1 MDIFQS
7 AVRTLGDMVSGFL
20 PKPKPVH
27 SNGGTLANIA
37 PQRIQQPQSPQPQPP
52 YRLGKYG
59 HDLNFERREPN
70 YILDN
75 SAVRHELRKQAAEAV
90 SQQSAS
96 FYMARDAYLRNQQAA
111 KDMQMP
117 LLPLKFS

>member
-37 PQRIQQPQSPQPQPP
+37 PQRIQQPQPL
-52 YRLGKYG
+52 YKLGKNG
-59 HDLNFERREPN
+59 SHDLNFERKEAN

-75 SAVRHELRKQAAEAV
+75 PLVRHELRKQAAEEV
-90 SQQSAS
+90 SQQAAS
-96 FYMARDAYLRNQQAA
+96 FYMTLDAYLRSQQYA
-111 KDMQMP
+111 KNMQMP